1 MKAESL
7 RKKKNWASHQ
17 KTWYGKWHVWLGL
30 IAGTIILIVSLTGT
44 ILVYRDEIDQ
54 ALNPKLFKA
63 PAQGQKLSF
72 GQITEQLK
80 RDHPDW
86 KPEFL
91 FRAEGDNHENL
102 PYRAHLEGK
111 EPERE
116 IFVNP
121 YTGAVTGSRI
131 HDSAFIDIV
140 LEIHRTLLIPVVGRY
155 VVGISALILV
165 ILTISGLRLW
175 IPRQWKY
182 LQSRL
187 VIKRNASLSRQNYDL
202 HQVLGLYSSPMV
214 LLIALTGVVITF
226 LTIIA
231 PVMFLVSFEKPKS
244 LAQILN
250 NKSVYVKGAKP
261 ISIDSAVAIAQRAFP
276 PKSEIRGVVFPDG
289 VKGAYAVYGQ
299 GPYVTK
305 TGDNNFLYVDQYSG
319 KINFNTAVDLP
330 NTGKMYLNWVTPI
343 HYGTFGGSVTRVVA
357 FIASLIPSILFITG
371 LVIWWPRW
379 KGKAKKK
386 LRKRRT
392 MSPVSDFES
401 PPNPNQ
407 R

>member
-1 MKAESL
+1 M
-7 RKKKNWASHQ
+7 
-17 KTWYGKWHVWLGL
+17 GL
-30 IAGTIILIVSLTGT
+30 IAGTIIVVVSLTGT

-54 ALNPKLFKA
+54 ALNPELFNA
-63 PAQGQKLSF
+63 PAQGKKLSF
-72 GQITEQLK
+72 QQITEQLK

-86 KPEFL
+86 KLEFL
-91 FRAEGDNHENL
+91 FRAEGANSANL

-111 EPERE
+111 EPEQE
-116 IFVNP
+116 IFINP
-121 YTGAVTGSRI
+121 YTGKLTGSRL
-131 HDSAFIDIV
+131 HDSAFIDVV

-155 VVGISALILV
+155 VVGISALMLV

-175 IPRQWKY
+175 IPKQWKH
-182 LQSRL
+182 LKSRL
-187 VIKRNASLSRQNYDL
+187 IIRGNAGLRRQNYDL
-202 HQVLGLYSSPMV
+202 HQVLGLYSSPFI

-261 ISIDSAVAIAQRAFP
+261 IGIDSALSIAQRAFP
-276 PKSEIRGVVFPDG
+276 PKSEIRGLVFPDG
-289 VKGAYAVYGQ
+289 QKGAYAVYGL
-299 GPYVTK
+299 GPYVTE

-319 KINFNTAVDLP
+319 KINFNTATDLP

-343 HYGTFGGSVTRVVA
+343 HYGTFGGNVTRVVA
-357 FIASLIPSILFITG
+357 FVASLIPSILFVTGIT
-371 LVIWWPRW
+371 IWWPRW

-386 LRKRRT
+386 SRKNRK
-392 MSPVSDFES
+392 SGQVPGVEL
-401 PPNPNQ
+401 PLNPH
-407 R
+407 